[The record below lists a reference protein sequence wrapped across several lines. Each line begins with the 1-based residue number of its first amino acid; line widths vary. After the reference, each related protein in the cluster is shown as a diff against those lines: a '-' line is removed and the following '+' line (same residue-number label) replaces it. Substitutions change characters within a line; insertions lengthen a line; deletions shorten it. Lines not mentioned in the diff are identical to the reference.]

1 MRDVAH
7 MLLAFF
13 TGMRRGEMFKLES
26 NDVDFHM
33 KLIRVR
39 APKGGKIEC
48 GVSIF
53 CLSDR
58 ISSSNLSSCILMPL
72 ADG

>member
-1 MRDVAH
+1 MPIKDNEVVEYLKPEEAQRFLAVLKDWPVRDVAN

-33 KLIRVR
+33 KLIRIR
-39 APKGGKIEC
+39 APKGGK
-48 GVSIF
+48 S
-53 CLSDR
+53 
-58 ISSSNLSSCILMPL
+58 
-72 ADG
+72 